1 MHCLFED
8 RCIQQNML
16 NHPTRNPYEATSR
29 FSGTDWNPSSGLVE
43 FLMLSLLIT
52 TSGRAPLDPLGI

>member
-8 RCIQQNML
+8 RCIQWNML

-29 FSGTDWNPSSGLVE
+29 FSGTNWNPSNGPVE
-43 FLMLSLLIT
+43 LLMLSLLTT
-52 TSGRAPLDPLGI
+52 TSGRASLDPLGI